1 MHGAS
6 LDGNGFSARVLIPNS
21 VAVKGRFCTLYA
33 QVFNNPLWITYQM
46 LTSLRLIVLFVVLAL
61 TGGPAVLVAAP
72 LSHQTAIHPT
82 DTPDTRAS
90 VLLQWLGSALVLF
103 GAIRIKPLD
112 QLAAKFARNA
122 TAAAGDYK
130 SGVEQAGGDWETNTA
145 ASEDNYQAGV
155 GAAIARKSF
164 GKGVRA
170 AGASKYVE
178 RASKMGSA
186 RYGPGVQ
193 NAQGDW
199 AKGFAPVA
207 QVISS
212 VNLPPKGPKR
222 SPQNQQRAN
231 AMATALG
238 AWKEAQ

>member
-1 MHGAS
+1 
-6 LDGNGFSARVLIPNS
+6 
-21 VAVKGRFCTLYA
+21 
-33 QVFNNPLWITYQM
+33 M
-46 LTSLRLIVLFVVLAL
+46 LRHSRLISLFVAL
-61 TGGPAVLVAAP
+61 IVAGGPAVLVAAP
-72 LSHQTAIHPT
+72 LSRQATI
-82 DTPDTRAS
+82 DTPTAPRSSPA
-90 VLLQWLGSALVLF
+90 LLLELLAGALVAF

-130 SGVEQAGGDWETNTA
+130 SGVEQAGGDWESNTA
-145 ASEDNYQAGV
+145 GSEDNYQAGV
-155 GAAIARKSF
+155 QAAIARKSF

-170 AGASKYVE
+170 AGSAKYVD
-178 RASKMGSA
+178 RASKMGSQ

-193 NAQGDW
+193 NAQQDW

-207 QVISS
+207 QVIAS

>member
-1 MHGAS
+1 MA
-6 LDGNGFSARVLIPNS
+6 
-21 VAVKGRFCTLYA
+21 
-33 QVFNNPLWITYQM
+33 
-46 LTSLRLIVLFVVLAL
+46 RLIVLLVTLVFAL
-61 TGGPAVLVAAP
+61 GPAAVFAAP
-72 LSHQTAIHPT
+72 LTSHVTVTAPGS
-82 DTPDTRAS
+82 PPSSAGFL
-90 VLLQWLGSALVLF
+90 VELLAGGLAVF

-130 SGVEQAGGDWETNTA
+130 SGVEQAGGDWESNTA
-145 ASEDNYQAGV
+145 SAEGNYEQGV
-155 GAAIARKSF
+155 SAAISRKAF
-164 GKGVRA
+164 GKGVRG
-170 AGASKYVE
+170 AGAGKYVD
-178 RASKMGSA
+178 RASKMGSQ

-199 AKGFAPVA
+199 SKGFAPVA

-212 VNLPPKGPKR
+212 VNLPPRGPKR

-231 AMATALG
+231 AMASALG

>member
-1 MHGAS
+1 M
-6 LDGNGFSARVLIPNS
+6 ARLLVL
-21 VAVKGRFCTLYA
+21 VC
-33 QVFNNPLWITYQM
+33 M
-46 LTSLRLIVLFVVLAL
+46 LVL
-61 TGGPAVLVAAP
+61 TGGPAFLMAAP
-72 LSHQTAIHPT
+72 LSHQAAIYALPA
-82 DTPDTRAS
+82 P
-90 VLLQWLGSALVLF
+90 GSAVGGLVALLAGGLAVF

-122 TAAAGDYK
+122 GAAVGDYK
-130 SGVEQAGGDWETNTA
+130 SGVEAAGGDWETNTA
-145 ASEDNYQAGV
+145 NSESNYEQGV
-155 GAAIARKSF
+155 AAAVGRKAF

-170 AGASKYVE
+170 AGAGKYVD
-178 RASKMGSA
+178 RASKMGST

-199 AKGFAPVA
+199 SKGFAPVA
-207 QVISS
+207 QVIQS

-231 AMATALG
+231 AMASALG

>member
-1 MHGAS
+1 M
-6 LDGNGFSARVLIPNS
+6 
-21 VAVKGRFCTLYA
+21 T
-33 QVFNNPLWITYQM
+33 
-46 LTSLRLIVLFVVLAL
+46 RLIVLVVTL
-61 TGGPAVLVAAP
+61 TFACGPAGVFAAP
-72 LSHQTAIHPT
+72 LTSYPALTAPGS
-82 DTPDTRAS
+82 PRSGAGF
-90 VLLQWLGSALVLF
+90 VLELLAGGLAVF

-130 SGVEQAGGDWETNTA
+130 SGVEQAGGDWESNTA
-145 ASEDNYQAGV
+145 ASESNYEQGV
-155 GAAIARKSF
+155 SAAVSRKAF

-170 AGASKYVE
+170 AGSAKYVD
-178 RASKMGSA
+178 RASKMGSQ

-199 AKGFAPVA
+199 SKGFAPVA

-212 VNLPPKGPKR
+212 VNLPPRGPKR

-231 AMATALG
+231 AMASALG